1 MGGVG
6 GSRTLLRARV
16 PGAGQDSFARPL
28 SGRVL
33 RDRGVGRLR
42 FLPGGVPLR
51 DVNALR
57 GTGVPGSVGVLLVD
71 IDDGELLVDVYE
83 EDRSEE
89 HTSELQSRFD
99 IVCRLLLEKKK
110 ENTIQHLAIN

>member
-71 IDDGELLVDVYE
+71 IDDGELLVAVPGDVHR
-83 EDRSEE
+83 DRKS
-89 HTSELQSRFD
+89 T
-99 IVCRLLLEKKK
+99 RLNSSHVAYSYAVFCVKTPIA
-110 ENTIQHLAIN
+110 N